1 MEREKLIKT
10 DYAVTGWM
18 LFIINHSR
26 EDVLNNTNRNNRQQ
40 LNNFI
45 KTLFSYL
52 FNDEFHYIIDTF
64 WSEYNNFNDKND
76 HFDSDE
82 LFCSIKY
89 IRDSN
94 IHLWYQKYSLP
105 CTKVIGFVACIVTS
119 KMIGMGSAERSWN
132 SVNTN

>member
-1 MEREKLIKT
+1 
-10 DYAVTGWM
+10 M
-18 LFIINHSR
+18 LFVINHSR

-52 FNDEFHYIIDTF
+52 FDDEFHDIIDTF

-89 IRDSN
+89 IRDGN
-94 IHLWYQKYSLP
+94 INLWYQK
-105 CTKVIGFVACIVTS
+105 
-119 KMIGMGSAERSWN
+119 
-132 SVNTN
+132 